1 MARITSLVAPCST
14 LLTPLC
20 ASRASFLTPFCA
32 PRSPF
37 LTPLGTRLRR
47 ICGRR
52 RRGGRRGG
60 LGFSLGHRQKRR
72 RSDQSRYSRASKE
85 SERAASTELFR
96 LRTFPHTEAP
106 GFLPCQSIVTNVES
120 LVIDLDQLRRTVQ
133 ATLELPPID
142 PLGRCGLMV
151 PTVTINPSLNL
162 VRAKSLGG
170 CFQNFLLSADVAVLT
185 RCHLSALQR

>member
-1 MARITSLVAPCST
+1 MQSSALLTPKREGQGSWPRRIKAMARWRGLPGVPVALRSRRAVRPPRGGRVADVSANARLLFLFGGRDVVARITSLVAPCST

-47 ICGRR
+47 VCGRCR

-72 RSDQSRYSRASKE
+72 RSDQSEYSRASKE
-85 SERAASTELFR
+85 SERAATTELFR
-96 LRTFPHTEAP
+96 LRTFTHIEAP
-106 GFLPCQSIVTNVES
+106 GSLPCQSMS
-120 LVIDLDQLRRTVQ
+120 LT
-133 ATLELPPID
+133 
-142 PLGRCGLMV
+142 
-151 PTVTINPSLNL
+151 S
-162 VRAKSLGG
+162 RA
-170 CFQNFLLSADVAVLT
+170 
-185 RCHLSALQR
+185 